1 VRDSKCE
8 RLPKHGKTRILPRRS
23 SAFSQ
28 ALEKNVQRSFDFE
41 EPDKEAVKRPL
52 NFKQA
57 SDHTVS
63 TRFEFSI
70 NVI

>member
-1 VRDSKCE
+1 
-8 RLPKHGKTRILPRRS
+8 
-23 SAFSQ
+23 
-28 ALEKNVQRSFDFE
+28 VQRSFDFE